1 MGRHKPQRPQ
11 QPHAIKPPGEQR
23 LSTAVWA
30 QIVKAIRAMP
40 PRKLAI

>member
-1 MGRHKPQRPQ
+1 MARQKPQRPQ
-11 QPHAIKPPGEQR
+11 QPHASKPQGEQR
-23 LSTAVWA
+23 LSRAVWA

>member
-1 MGRHKPQRPQ
+1 MGRHKPQRPSPQ
-11 QPHAIKPPGEQR
+11 AIKPQGEQR

-40 PRKLAI
+40 PRKLAA